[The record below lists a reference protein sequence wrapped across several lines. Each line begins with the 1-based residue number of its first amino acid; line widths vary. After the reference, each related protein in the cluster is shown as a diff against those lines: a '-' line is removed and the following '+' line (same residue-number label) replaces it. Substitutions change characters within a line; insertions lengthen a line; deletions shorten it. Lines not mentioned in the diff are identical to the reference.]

1 MMGTSTSSTLTL
13 AFFRST
19 MTAARATNRTVEYRG
34 GILKAFWKELETEL
48 LMTWLMPHQQIR
60 PEMAKSTAITE

>member
-1 MMGTSTSSTLTL
+1 M
-13 AFFRST
+13 
-19 MTAARATNRTVEYRG
+19 
-34 GILKAFWKELETEL
+34 LKAFWKELETEL

>member
-1 MMGTSTSSTLTL
+1 
-13 AFFRST
+13 

-34 GILKAFWKELETEL
+34 GMLKAFWKELETEL

>member
-34 GILKAFWKELETEL
+34 GMLKAFWKELETE
-48 LMTWLMPHQQIR
+48 WLMPHQQIR